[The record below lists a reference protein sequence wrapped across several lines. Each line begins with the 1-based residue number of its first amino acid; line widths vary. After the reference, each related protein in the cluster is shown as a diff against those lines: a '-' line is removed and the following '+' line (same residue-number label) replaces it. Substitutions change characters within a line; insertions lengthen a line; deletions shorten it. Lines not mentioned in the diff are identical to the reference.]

1 MKKGLMTTGLYGI
14 IVFLSI
20 LAAWAG
26 AATSTPEPAKSATQK
41 PVTFNERAVADFY
54 RGKAIQIV
62 VGHGAGGG
70 FDIYTRTIGRHIGKH
85 IPGKPS
91 IIVANMLGAGGLVA
105 ASHIY
110 NRAPKDGTVIG
121 NVIGG
126 IVRSQLLGLQGVEF
140 DASKFQYV
148 GAPNN
153 ENSLLLMTKASG
165 ISRFEQLL
173 EPGGKVLS
181 IGDSGAATTNHTA
194 ALLTRDVLNAN
205 IKVVSGYTAAGGVD
219 VAMDQGELGGQYNDW
234 ASIKTRTLAKIESGE
249 WSAHW
254 PTDRQTARESTTAE
268 RPVDLELRK
277 DSGAARLA
285 ACRDHRPQPVYQAL
299 LFATRGARRP
309 CGGLEGCFHENIG
322 RLGVPSGS
330 RKGETGHQSFECRR
344 TAETY
349 H

>member
-1 MKKGLMTTGLYGI
+1 MKKYLITTRLCGI

-26 AATSTPEPAKSATQK
+26 AATSTPEPAKSAIEK
-41 PVTFNERAVADFY
+41 PEAFNESAVADFY

-70 FDIYTRTIGRHIGKH
+70 FDIYTRTIGRHLGKH

-91 IIVANMLGAGGLVA
+91 IIVVNMLGAGGLVA

-173 EPGGKVLS
+173 EPSGKVLS

-205 IKVVSGYTAAGGVD
+205 IKVVSGYHGRGRGGCGDGSRGARRPVQRLGL
-219 VAMDQGELGGQYNDW
+219 DQDAD
-234 ASIKTRTLAKIESGE
+234 ASENRERRVVT
-249 WSAHW
+249 HW
-254 PTDRQTARESTTAE
+254 PTDRQTARESTATE
-268 RPVDLELRK
+268 RPIDLELRK

-285 ACRDHRPQPVYQAL
+285 SCWDHRP
-299 LFATRGARRP
+299 
-309 CGGLEGCFHENIG
+309 
-322 RLGVPSGS
+322 
-330 RKGETGHQSFECRR
+330 
-344 TAETY
+344 
-349 H
+349 